1 MKKPRVAVASLG
13 CKLNAYEA
21 EATRS
26 ALTAAGYEAVE
37 FGEDAEVCLVYTCT
51 VTGRADSRS
60 RNLLRRAAK
69 AVTPGGRVIAAGCYA
84 RTDAEKLLEIEGVT
98 DVAPGPVAELPG
110 ILDKTQEN
118 TRRWSDLTEGDSFS
132 YHTRAFLKV
141 QDGCDGVCSFC
152 KVRIARGPAQS
163 RPAADARLALG
174 RLVEAGHREV
184 VLTGVHLGYW
194 GKEFGQTLSDLLR
207 ELLTAPGLGRIR
219 LSSMEPQELTDELLT
234 LIAQSEG
241 RMAPHL
247 HVPLQSGSDVV
258 LSAMRRGYRLEQAME
273 RMATA
278 RRLIPN
284 LGLGLDV
291 LTSFPG
297 ETKADFNATLDA
309 AKECGASYLHVF
321 SYSPRPGTP
330 AADYPG
336 QLAVEVKKERSRLAR
351 RLSRQLAMEYAKS
364 QVGKELSVLVERHR
378 AASGRLLGVAGN
390 YLRCELIDLPDDQ
403 AGKLITARVIEPL
416 NEPVHGPAKVLC
428 QPL

>member
-1 MKKPRVAVASLG
+1 MKKPRVAVISLG

-84 RTDAEKLLEIEGVT
+84 RTDGDKLLEIEGVT

-152 KVRIARGPAQS
+152 KVRIARGPARS
-163 RPAADARLALG
+163 RPAADARLALE
-174 RLVEAGHREV
+174 RLVKAGHREV

-207 ELLTAPGLGRIR
+207 ELLMVQGLGRIR

-234 LIAQSEG
+234 LIAGSEG

-258 LSAMRRGYRLEQAME
+258 LHAMRRGYRLEQAME
-273 RMATA
+273 RMAAA

-297 ETKADFNATLDA
+297 ETKADFNATLHA
-309 AKECGASYLHVF
+309 ARECGASYLHVF

-336 QLAVEVKKERSRLAR
+336 QLSPEVKKERSRLAR
-351 RLSRQLAMEYAKS
+351 RLSRQLAMEYAES

-390 YLRCELIDLPDDQ
+390 YLRCELLDLPDDR
-403 AGKLITARVIEPL
+403 AGRLITTRVIEPL

-428 QPL
+428 QQL